1 MGLAGVGAAAA
12 VASAATGVGSALAR
26 SGAVS
31 GGQGAANAA
40 IGQGVQTATN
50 QLSPWSTTG
59 VSANTQQGNLLGLNG
74 QPATDAAVSAFQNT
88 PGYQFDFQQGLR
100 ATDAGA
106 AALGD
111 ARSGAAIKAEQT
123 FGTGLADNT
132 FNNYWNHLQ
141 QLSGSGLTAAQ
152 GVANAA
158 VGAGTNIAQTDASA
172 AAGQSSIYGQL
183 GTGLSTDINQLAS
196 NKAVQSWLTGAGGV
210 SPTTAYNNG
219 LYQAAQFA
227 QQPAGFVGPNQ

>member
-1 MGLAGVGAAAA
+1 MPFAAAA
-12 VASAATGVGSALAR
+12 VGAGISAAGSIAGGLLQKSAIA
-26 SGAVS
+26 SGQS
-31 GGQGAANAA
+31 QANAA
-40 IGQGVQTATN
+40 IQQGIQTATN
-50 QLSPWSTTG
+50 QLSPWATTG
-59 VSANTQQGNLLGLNG
+59 VTANTQESGLLGLNG

-141 QLSGSGLTAAQ
+141 QLSSNGLTAA
-152 GVANAA
+152 G
-158 VGAGTNIAQTDASA
+158 GIASA
-172 AAGQSSIYGQL
+172 ATGGAANIANTDIGAAGADASIYGNIAKGI
-183 GTGLSTDINQLAS
+183 GTAGNQLLSAPS
-196 NKAVQSWLTGAGGV
+196 VQTWLNGAGGV
-210 SPTTAYNNG
+210 SPTAAYNNG
-219 LYQAAQFA
+219 LYQAQQFA
-227 QQPAGFVGPNQ
+227 QQPPGFVGPNQ